1 MSNMLVIE
9 AYKFKVRNYVLNARS
24 YQNWLFVSSILKKTC
39 EHDLTNIPLFV
50 RTSTGQ
56 SSRYRKIRNPSWSW
70 FPPQGGGP
78 RSSWGG
84 AAWLSP
90 PWLRTN
96 CTTSFLLTEISPGP
110 LLGDT
115 CAIHQKGKLFWPIEG
130 KYALYCYGIP
140 TSLWI
145 AAQVPGN
152 GTLFIS
158 TMNSRNV
165 YQACES
171 HVTYDLWF

>member
-1 MSNMLVIE
+1 MS
-9 AYKFKVRNYVLNARS
+9 YVSDRS
-24 YQNWLFVSSILKKTC
+24 LQVQSSKLCLECSLLLERIVCISILKKTC
-39 EHDLTNIPLFV
+39 ERDLTNIPLFV

-56 SSRYRKIRNPSWSW
+56 SSRCRKIRNPSWSW
-70 FPPQGGGP
+70 FPPQGGAPG
-78 RSSWGG
+78 SSWGG

-90 PWLRTN
+90 PRLRTN

-145 AAQVPGN
+145 AAQVSGN

-171 HVTYDLWF
+171 GVTCDLWF

>member
-1 MSNMLVIE
+1 MFVIE
-9 AYKFKVRNYVLNARS
+9 AYKFKVRNYVLNAHS
-24 YQNWLFVSSILKKTC
+24 YKDRLFVSCILKKTC
-39 EHDLTNIPLFV
+39 ERDLTNIPLFV

-56 SSRYRKIRNPSWSW
+56 SSRCRKIRNPSWSW

-78 RSSWGG
+78 RLSWRG

-130 KYALYCYGIP
+130 KYILYCYGIP

-145 AAQVPGN
+145 AAQVSGN

-165 YQACES
+165 YQASES
-171 HVTYDLWF
+171 GVTCYLWF